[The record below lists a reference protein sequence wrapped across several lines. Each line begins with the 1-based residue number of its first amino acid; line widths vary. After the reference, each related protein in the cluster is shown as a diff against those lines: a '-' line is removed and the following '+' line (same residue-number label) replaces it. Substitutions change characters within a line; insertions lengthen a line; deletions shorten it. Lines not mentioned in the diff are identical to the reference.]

1 VDRAQKEELVA
12 ELKTTFDETT
22 SVIVAHYSGL
32 TVAEMTDLR
41 SRMREAG
48 AQFRVT
54 KNRLTKLALDGTK
67 CDPLTQFFAGPTA
80 IAYSDD
86 PVAAARVTVEFAKEN
101 EKLIVLGGMMGET
114 ELDSAGVKALA
125 SMPSLDEL
133 RGKIVGLLNA
143 PATKIAGVLQAPAGQ
158 LARVVGA
165 YGQSDAA

>member
-1 VDRAQKEELVA
+1 MDRAQKEELVA

-22 SVIVAHYSGL
+22 SVVVTHYSGL
-32 TVAEMTDLR
+32 SVAELTDLR

-67 CDPLTQFFAGPTA
+67 CDPLAQYFAGPTA

-86 PVAAARVTVEFAKEN
+86 PVAAAKVAVEFSKEN
-101 EKLIVLGGMMGET
+101 EKLIVLGGMMDET
-114 ELDSAGVKALA
+114 ELDASGVAALA
-125 SMPSLDEL
+125 KMPSMDQL
-133 RGKIVGLLNA
+133 RGKIIGVISA
-143 PATKIAGVLQAPAGQ
+143 PATKVAGVLQAPAGQ
-158 LARVVGA
+158 LARVFGA